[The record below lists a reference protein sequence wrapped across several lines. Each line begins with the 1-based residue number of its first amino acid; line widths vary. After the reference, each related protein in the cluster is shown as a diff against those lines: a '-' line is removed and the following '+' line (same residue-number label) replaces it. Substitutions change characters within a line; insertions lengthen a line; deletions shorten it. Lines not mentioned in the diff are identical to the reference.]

1 MSRPGIPPSRWGTFT
16 IATRFPGY
24 SEVSI
29 WMDISDTV
37 EAKLDALKEHK
48 SLSIETGIVS
58 FESVEYIIER
68 DRL

>member
-1 MSRPGIPPSRWGTFT
+1 
-16 IATRFPGY
+16 
-24 SEVSI
+24 
-29 WMDISDTV
+29 MDISDTV